1 MLTRY
6 LALQYALLFPG
17 EELSRWAKAPVLQ
30 NNVWNLCLR
39 AMILWNT
46 SVRRRSDVTIG
57 PMERAEYALNAWLEA
72 DAIETALD
80 QHTCNLEGGMLMQ
93 AREFLFT

>member
-1 MLTRY
+1 
-6 LALQYALLFPG
+6 
-17 EELSRWAKAPVLQ
+17 
-30 NNVWNLCLR
+30 
-39 AMILWNT
+39 
-46 SVRRRSDVTIG
+46 
-57 PMERAEYALNAWLEA
+57 MERAEYALNAWLEA